1 MKETHLHRTI
11 DLIGRT
17 ANDRVSSQDS
27 IAQKVYNEINRYYPT
42 NHSYRVTANVL
53 TQSFFNRAIEL
64 IIIGQLPSAYVEIH
78 SLIEVASI
86 RFFTAKMKVKEN
98 EEVIN
103 KLIERKTLKDL
114 IPLYLSLIH
123 I

>member
-11 DLIGRT
+11 DFIGRT

-78 SLIEVASI
+78 SLI
-86 RFFTAKMKVKEN
+86 
-98 EEVIN
+98 
-103 KLIERKTLKDL
+103 
-114 IPLYLSLIH
+114 
-123 I
+123 